1 MNKEQLD
8 EMKQKPEF
16 DVLRKILITV
26 MNGNMMRLQ
35 HTSFL
40 SDETRQVI
48 QKLESQGFIICKK
61 SIE

>member
-40 SDETRQVI
+40 
-48 QKLESQGFIICKK
+48 
-61 SIE
+61 